1 MGREEVVEALFAS
14 LNSPQLLKQLLQQL
28 QKNNNLQL
36 PELIQLFQEAKQ
48 EQLIP
53 LSIFSSTLYPAEA
66 LCKYLHEQEHLSYHE
81 IAVVL
86 KRNERSV
93 WASCQRARKKLRSAF
108 IVNDEN
114 YLLPL
119 SLFQNPFLTLLES
132 VVLYLHTTYN
142 LTNPQIAKL
151 LHKSPNS
158 MAVLL
163 KRAREKNA
171 PVKHP
176 ITKNK
181 AHDN

>member
-1 MGREEVVEALFAS
+1 MEALFAS

-28 QKNNNLQL
+28 QKNNGLQL
-36 PELIQLFQEAKQ
+36 PELIQIFQEAKQ

-53 LSIFSSTLYPAEA
+53 LSIFSSRLYPAEA
-66 LCKYLHEQEHLSYHE
+66 LCKYLHEQEHFSYHE
-81 IAVVL
+81 IAVML

-108 IVNDEN
+108 IVKDEN

-132 VVLYLHTTYN
+132 VVLYLHTAYN
-142 LTNPQIAKL
+142 LTNPQIATL

-158 MAVLL
+158 IAVLS
-163 KRAREKNA
+163 KRAREKNT
-171 PVKHP
+171 PRKNL

-181 AHDN
+181 TYG